1 MKYYLSMRDLLI
13 KLPRNIK
20 RSIMIIVDSIAIFV
34 VLWISLMIRSGDLY
48 WPNEIYSLTNAS
60 PEVFLIT
67 GSIFVLTAIPI
78 FIYMRLYRSVIR
90 YLSIESYV
98 KIIKATLLSSIISAL
113 LITYFNIPV
122 PRSSLL
128 IYFVILTGVMYFTRF
143 TARSYLLNITE
154 NKQKNI
160 LIYGINDSSQKVS
173 QILKNTDEFN
183 ITGFISNDGKH
194 EKTSIGEV
202 PVYMTTNLHK
212 IIKKLSVDE
221 ILVIP
226 ERTSSIKNFISS
238 ELDEYRT
245 ILRKIPDINKI
256 IKGIITSQ
264 DIQKIE
270 IEDLLGREAVKPD
283 PYLLKSCI
291 DKKVVLITGCGGSIG
306 SELTKQIIRLNPKS
320 LILVEQSEYFLY
332 SIIQEISE
340 IRKKHSLNVPI
351 VSYQGSIVDEEF
363 MNTVFDNNKIDTVYH
378 AAANKHV
385 PLVEQ
390 NPLAAIKT
398 NILGT
403 YNIAIISYKHNVEN
417 FVLISS
423 DKAVRPTNIMGA
435 TKRFAEIILQSL
447 QDLVNSLPSNQCQTK
462 FCMVRFGNVLDTSGS
477 VVPLF
482 RKQINQGGPVT
493 VTDPEVIRYFMTIE
507 EASELV
513 IQAGS
518 LSKGGDV
525 FVLEMG
531 RPVNILSLAKQM
543 IELSGYEIKDDKN
556 PLGDIEIEI
565 TGLREGEKLYEELL
579 IGDNVKRT
587 IHKYIMSAIEEKL
600 SYKEVEELIE
610 KFKNITPKSSH
621 SEIKNLLQKSIGSPL
636 FPKNN
641 VFDIKNK

>member
-1 MKYYLSMRDLLI
+1 M
-13 KLPRNIK
+13 K
-20 RSIMIIVDSIAIFV
+20 RSLMIVVDIIAIFT

-48 WPNEIYSLTNAS
+48 WPNEIYPLTNAK
-60 PEVFLIT
+60 PNIFLIT
-67 GSIFVLTAIPI
+67 GSILVLVTIPI
-78 FIYMRLYRSVIR
+78 FIYMRLYRSIIR
-90 YLSIESYV
+90 YISIETYV
-98 KIIKATLLSSIISAL
+98 KIVKATILSSVISAL
-113 LITYFNIPV
+113 LITYYNLPV
-122 PRSSLL
+122 PRSAFLV
-128 IYFVILTGVMYFTRF
+128 YFILLTGIMYFTRF
-143 TARSYLLNITE
+143 TARSYLLNISE
-154 NKQKNI
+154 NKQRNI

-173 QILKNTDEFN
+173 QILKNTNEFS
-183 ITGFISNDGKH
+183 ISGFISNDEKLK
-194 EKTSIGEV
+194 KTSIAEI
-202 PVYMTTNLHK
+202 PVYMATNLSEL
-212 IIKKLSVDE
+212 IKKLSIDE

-226 ERTSSIKNFISS
+226 EKSNSIKNFISS
-238 ELDEYRT
+238 ELDAHRS

-256 IKGIITSQ
+256 IKGMITAQ

-270 IEDLLGREAVKPD
+270 IEDLLGREAIKPD

-291 DKKVVLITGCGGSIG
+291 DKKGVLITGCGGSIG
-306 SELTKQIIRLNPKS
+306 SELTKQIILLNPES

-332 SIIQEISE
+332 NIIQEISE
-340 IRKKHSLNVPI
+340 IKKKHVLDIPI
-351 VSYQGSIVDEEF
+351 YSYQGSVADEEF
-363 MNTVFDNNKIDTVYH
+363 MNSVFNNNKIDTVYH

-390 NPLAAIKT
+390 NPAAAIRT

-403 YNIAIISYKHNVEN
+403 HNIAVISYKHNVEN

-435 TKRFAEIILQSL
+435 TKRFAEITLQSL
-447 QDLVNSLPSNQCQTK
+447 QDLVDSLPSNQCQTK
-462 FCMVRFGNVLDTSGS
+462 SCMVRFGNVLDTSGS

-482 RKQINQGGPVT
+482 RKQIKKGGPVT

-543 IELSGYEIKDDKN
+543 IELSGYKIKDDKN
-556 PLGDIEIEI
+556 PLGDIKIEI

-579 IGDNVKRT
+579 IGDNVTQT
-587 IHKYIMSAIEEKL
+587 IHKHIMSAIEEKL
-600 SYKEVEELIE
+600 TYQEVEQLIE
-610 KFKNITPKSSH
+610 QFKLIDSQTSQ
-621 SEIKNLLQKSIGSPL
+621 SEIKKLLQKSIGSPL
-636 FPKNN
+636 LPKDN
-641 VFDIKNK
+641 VVDMQNK

>member
-1 MKYYLSMRDLLI
+1 MQYYWTMRELLI

-20 RSIMIIVDSIAIFV
+20 RLILIIADIFV
-34 VLWISLMIRSGDLY
+34 IFLVFWISLMIRSGDPF
-48 WPNEIYSLTNAS
+48 WPNETYALTNAS
-60 PEVFLIT
+60 PEHFLVTISILIAIT
-67 GSIFVLTAIPI
+67 IPI
-78 FIYMRLYRSVIR
+78 FIYMRLYRSIIR
-90 YLSIESYV
+90 YISLETYV
-98 KIIKATLLSSIISAL
+98 KIVKSTALASFLTALIIN
-113 LITYFNIPV
+113 YYHFPV
-122 PRSSLL
+122 PKSSLL
-128 IYFVILTGVMYFTRF
+128 IYFVLLTGAMYLTRF
-143 TARSYLLNITE
+143 IAKSYLLNSRFD
-154 NKQKNI
+154 NQRNI

-173 QILKNTDEFN
+173 DILRNTNDFN
-183 ITGFISNDGKH
+183 ISGFISSDKKLYN
-194 EKTSIGEV
+194 TSIGEIPIFMV
-202 PVYMTTNLHK
+202 SNL
-212 IIKKLSVDE
+212 KKVIERFNIDE

-226 ERTSSIKNFISS
+226 EKSSSIKNFISS
-238 ELDEYRT
+238 ELDHYHSF
-245 ILRKIPDINKI
+245 LRKIPDLNKI
-256 IKGIITSQ
+256 VKGMITAQ

-291 DKKVVLITGCGGSIG
+291 DKKEVLITGCGGSIG
-306 SELTKQIIRLNPKS
+306 SELTKQIILLNPKS

-332 SIIQEISE
+332 EIMQEISE
-340 IRKKHSLNVPI
+340 IKKKYDLHTPI
-351 VSYQGSIVDEEF
+351 FSYQGSVGDIEL
-363 MNTVFDNNKIDTVYH
+363 MTSVFETNNIDTVYH

-390 NPLAAIKT
+390 NPVAAIKT

-403 YNIAIISYKHNVEN
+403 HDLAVISYKHNVEN

-447 QDLVNSLPSNQCQTK
+447 QDLVDALPSNVCQTK

-482 RKQINQGGPVT
+482 RKQIKQGGPVT
-493 VTDPEVIRYFMTIE
+493 VTDSKVIRYFMTIE

-531 RPVNILSLAKQM
+531 SPVNILSLAKKM
-543 IELSGYEIKDDKN
+543 IELSGYEVKDKKN
-556 PLGDIEIEI
+556 TLGDIEIEI

-579 IGDNVKRT
+579 IGDNVKKT
-587 IHKYIMSAIEEKL
+587 IHTHIMSAVEEKL
-600 SYKEVEELIE
+600 SYDEVTDFINKFRLITATTT
-610 KFKNITPKSSH
+610 K
-621 SEIKNLLQKSIGSPL
+621 SEIKKLLQDSIGSSL
-636 FPKNN
+636 IPKDN
-641 VFDIKNK
+641 VIDIQK

>member
-1 MKYYLSMRDLLI
+1 M
-13 KLPRNIK
+13 K
-20 RSIMIIVDSIAIFV
+20 RSLMIVVDIIAIFT

-48 WPNEIYSLTNAS
+48 WPNEIYPLTNAK
-60 PEVFLIT
+60 PNIFLIT
-67 GSIFVLTAIPI
+67 GSILVLVTIPI
-78 FIYMRLYRSVIR
+78 FIYMRLYRSIIR
-90 YLSIESYV
+90 YISIETYV
-98 KIIKATLLSSIISAL
+98 KIVKATILSSVISAL
-113 LITYFNIPV
+113 LITYYNLPV
-122 PRSSLL
+122 PRSAFLV
-128 IYFVILTGVMYFTRF
+128 YFILLTGIMYFTRF
-143 TARSYLLNITE
+143 TARSYLLNISE
-154 NKQKNI
+154 NKQRNI

-173 QILKNTDEFN
+173 QILKNTNEFS
-183 ITGFISNDGKH
+183 ISGFISNDEKLK
-194 EKTSIGEV
+194 KTSIAEI
-202 PVYMTTNLHK
+202 PVYMATNLSEL
-212 IIKKLSVDE
+212 IKKLSIDE

-226 ERTSSIKNFISS
+226 EKSNSIKNFISS
-238 ELDEYRT
+238 ELDAHRS

-256 IKGIITSQ
+256 IKGMITAQ

-270 IEDLLGREAVKPD
+270 IEDLLGREAIKPD

-291 DKKVVLITGCGGSIG
+291 DKKGVLITGCGGSIG
-306 SELTKQIIRLNPKS
+306 SELTKQIILLNPES

-332 SIIQEISE
+332 NIIQEISE
-340 IRKKHSLNVPI
+340 IKKKHVLDIPI
-351 VSYQGSIVDEEF
+351 YSYQGSVADEEF
-363 MNTVFDNNKIDTVYH
+363 MNSVFNNNKIDTVYH

-390 NPLAAIKT
+390 NPAAAIRT

-403 YNIAIISYKHNVEN
+403 HNIAVISYKHNVEN

-435 TKRFAEIILQSL
+435 TKRFAEITLQSL
-447 QDLVNSLPSNQCQTK
+447 QDLVDSLPSNQCQTK

-482 RKQINQGGPVT
+482 RKQIKKGGPVT

-543 IELSGYEIKDDKN
+543 IELSGYKIKDDKN
-556 PLGDIEIEI
+556 PLGDIKIEI

-579 IGDNVKRT
+579 IGDNVTQT
-587 IHKYIMSAIEEKL
+587 IHKHIMSAIEEKL
-600 SYKEVEELIE
+600 TYQEVEQLIE
-610 KFKNITPKSSH
+610 QFKLIDSQTSQ
-621 SEIKNLLQKSIGSPL
+621 SEIKKLLQKSIGSPL
-636 FPKNN
+636 LPKDN
-641 VFDIKNK
+641 VVDMQNK

>member
-1 MKYYLSMRDLLI
+1 MQYHLSMRDLLI
-13 KLPRNIK
+13 RLPRNIK
-20 RSIMIIVDSIAIFV
+20 RSIMILVDSIAIYL

-48 WPNEIYSLTNAS
+48 WPNEIYSLTNANS
-60 PEVFLIT
+60 EVFLIAGT
-67 GSIFVLTAIPI
+67 MLVLITIPI
-78 FIYMRLYRSVIR
+78 FVYMRLYRSIIR
-90 YLSIESYV
+90 YISIESYV
-98 KIIKATLLSSIISAL
+98 KIIKATLLSTIISAL
-113 LITYFNIPV
+113 LITYFNLPV
-122 PRSSLL
+122 PRSALV
-128 IYFVILTGVMYFTRF
+128 IFFVILTGVMYFTRF
-143 TARSYLLNITE
+143 TARSYLLNISE
-154 NKQKNI
+154 NRQRNI
-160 LIYGINDSSQKVS
+160 LIYGINDSSQKVG
-173 QILKNTDEFN
+173 QILKNTNEFN
-183 ITGFISNDGKH
+183 IAGFISNDSKL
-194 EKTSIGEV
+194 EKTSIGEI
-202 PVYMTTNLHK
+202 PVFMESNLTN
-212 IIKKLSVDE
+212 IIRKLSINE

-226 ERTSSIKNFISS
+226 EKSRSIKSFISS
-238 ELDEYRT
+238 ELDAHRS
-245 ILRKIPDINKI
+245 ILRKIPDVNKI
-256 IKGIITSQ
+256 IKGMITAK
-264 DIQKIE
+264 DIQKVE
-270 IEDLLGREAVKPD
+270 IEDLLGREAVRPD

-291 DKKVVLITGCGGSIG
+291 DKKIVLITGCGGSIG
-306 SELTKQIIRLNPKS
+306 SELTKQIIRLNPQS
-320 LILVEQSEYFLY
+320 MVLVEQSEYFLY

-340 IRKKHSLNVPI
+340 IKKKYSLDVPI
-351 VSYQGSIVDEEF
+351 VSYQGSVVDEEF
-363 MNTVFDNNKIDTVYH
+363 MNSVFDDNKIDTVYH

-390 NPLAAIKT
+390 NPLAAIRT

-403 YNIAIISYKHNVEN
+403 HNMAVISYKHNVEN

-447 QDLVNSLPSNQCQTK
+447 QDLVYSLPSSQCQTK

-482 RKQINQGGPVT
+482 RKQIKKGGPVT

-579 IGDNVKRT
+579 IGDKVKRT
-587 IHKYIMSAIEEKL
+587 IHKHIMSATEEKL
-600 SYKEVEELIE
+600 SYSEVTDLIE
-610 KFKNITPKSSH
+610 KFENVNSITSQ

-636 FPKNN
+636 PPKNN
-641 VFDIKNK
+641 VVDIKNK

>member
-1 MKYYLSMRDLLI
+1 
-13 KLPRNIK
+13 
-20 RSIMIIVDSIAIFV
+20 MIVVDIIAIFT

-48 WPNEIYSLTNAS
+48 WPNEIYPLTNAK
-60 PEVFLIT
+60 PNIFLIT
-67 GSIFVLTAIPI
+67 GSILVLVTIPI
-78 FIYMRLYRSVIR
+78 FIYMRLYRSIIR
-90 YLSIESYV
+90 YISIETYV
-98 KIIKATLLSSIISAL
+98 KIVKATILSSVISAL
-113 LITYFNIPV
+113 LITYYNLPV
-122 PRSSLL
+122 PRSAFLV
-128 IYFVILTGVMYFTRF
+128 YFILLTGIMYFTRF
-143 TARSYLLNITE
+143 TARSYLLNISE
-154 NKQKNI
+154 NKQRNI

-173 QILKNTDEFN
+173 QILKNTNEFS
-183 ITGFISNDGKH
+183 ISGFISNDEKLK
-194 EKTSIGEV
+194 KTSIAEI
-202 PVYMTTNLHK
+202 PVYMATNLSEL
-212 IIKKLSVDE
+212 IKKLSIDE

-226 ERTSSIKNFISS
+226 EKSNSIKNFISS
-238 ELDEYRT
+238 ELDAHRS

-256 IKGIITSQ
+256 IKGMITAQ

-270 IEDLLGREAVKPD
+270 IEDLLGREAIKPD

-291 DKKVVLITGCGGSIG
+291 DKKGVLITGCGGSIG
-306 SELTKQIIRLNPKS
+306 SELTKQIILLNPES

-332 SIIQEISE
+332 NIIQEISE
-340 IRKKHSLNVPI
+340 IKKKHVLDIPI
-351 VSYQGSIVDEEF
+351 YSYQGSVADEEF
-363 MNTVFDNNKIDTVYH
+363 MNSVFNNNKIDTVYH

-390 NPLAAIKT
+390 NPAAAIRT

-403 YNIAIISYKHNVEN
+403 HNIAVISYKHNVEN

-435 TKRFAEIILQSL
+435 TKRFAEITLQSL
-447 QDLVNSLPSNQCQTK
+447 QDLVDSLPSNQCQTK

-482 RKQINQGGPVT
+482 RKQIKKGGPVT

-543 IELSGYEIKDDKN
+543 IELSGYKIKDDKN
-556 PLGDIEIEI
+556 PLGDIKIEI

-579 IGDNVKRT
+579 IGDNVTQT
-587 IHKYIMSAIEEKL
+587 IHKHIMSAIEEKL
-600 SYKEVEELIE
+600 TYQEVEQLIE
-610 KFKNITPKSSH
+610 QFKLIDSQTSQ
-621 SEIKNLLQKSIGSPL
+621 SEIKKLLQKSIGSPL
-636 FPKNN
+636 LPKDN
-641 VFDIKNK
+641 VVDMQNK